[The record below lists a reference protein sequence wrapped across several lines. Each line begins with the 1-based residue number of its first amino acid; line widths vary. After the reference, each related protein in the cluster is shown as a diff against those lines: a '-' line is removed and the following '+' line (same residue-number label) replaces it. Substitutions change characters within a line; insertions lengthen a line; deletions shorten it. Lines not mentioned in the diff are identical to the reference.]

1 MRPLAQVDEAV
12 VLVHADFSVLD
23 FVVAVFV
30 RALLGELFDLV
41 DLVVLFAIAEER
53 ERLGHGHVT
62 GLERRVLL
70 HDLAHLRFDLPEIL
84 GGQRAREVEV
94 VVKAVLDGR
103 PEAELRLRE
112 EIEDRTGHDVR
123 GRMPQRVELFVA
135 VVRFP
140 FRFRHPATPKQKSP
154 PSWDER

>member
-62 GLERRVLL
+62 VLERRVLHGYTGPTPFARRWSVAVPL
-70 HDLAHLRFDLPEIL
+70 D
-84 GGQRAREVEV
+84 RARTIPDS
-94 VVKAVLDGR
+94 LC
-103 PEAELRLRE
+103 
-112 EIEDRTGHDVR
+112 
-123 GRMPQRVELFVA
+123 RVTRARYPRRRVN
-135 VVRFP
+135 
-140 FRFRHPATPKQKSP
+140 
-154 PSWDER
+154 